1 MKHFSY
7 VLNPTDLMVLY
18 VQLLNLSAG
27 EVVRKEVLVR
37 VERLVVNRTHATL
50 TSIRDYHTADYN

>member
-1 MKHFSY
+1 MG
-7 VLNPTDLMVLY
+7 LY

-37 VERLVVNRTHATL
+37 VERLVVNRTHATF
-50 TSIRDYHTADYN
+50 TSIRDYHTTDYN